1 MLYVNV
7 LSTMEYRIVS
17 CNAHMT
23 MFWPGKLCG
32 NDEEN
37 DEATS
42 ESSISLA
49 FPRLSS
55 LLNGIYGVCRSES
68 PIDFSL
74 TIMVT

>member
-1 MLYVNV
+1 
-7 LSTMEYRIVS
+7 MEYRIVS
-17 CNAHMT
+17 YNAHMT

-37 DEATS
+37 DKATS

-49 FPRLSS
+49 CFPRFSS
-55 LLNGIYGVCRSES
+55 RLNGIYGRSKS
-68 PIDFSL
+68 HIDFPL